1 MRTRDNNE
9 TGGFEPH
16 QRNLGEKDFSKR
28 LNNEAERCEGMGNIT
43 AEDLRGIKDAIAV
56 GFQKFINKDRNIY
69 GKKVDRSHMRN
80 PYNAGN
86 YNYGSKDLPSNGTM

>member
-1 MRTRDNNE
+1 MDTINNDQLINS
-9 TGGFEPH
+9 H
-16 QRNLGEKDFSKR
+16 QGIS
-28 LNNEAERCEGMGNIT
+28 

-69 GKKVDRSHMRN
+69 GKEVDRSHMRN

-86 YNYGSKDLPSNGTM
+86 YNYGSKDLPSNGTR